1 MPQRDTNTTGKQ
13 EKGDPSANPG
23 LARPGKSKAQIKDF
37 KEGQDLEREEELREE
52 FLDEDGNVD
61 PSKAPLQN
69 PNRNTDKTQT
79 DPPSYGGGH

>member
-13 EKGDPSANPG
+13 EKGDPSASP
-23 LARPGKSKAQIKDF
+23 AKSKASIKDF

-61 PSKAPLQN
+61 PSKAPLKD
-69 PNRNTDKTQT
+69 PNRNTNKTTTDK
-79 DPPSYGGGH
+79 PRYGGGH

>member
-13 EKGDPSANPG
+13 QKGDPSAS
-23 LARPGKSKAQIKDF
+23 PGKSKAQIKDF
-37 KEGQDLEREEELREE
+37 KEGQDLEREEELREK